1 VDAKS
6 LAGRSIKEAAAL
18 ADRVVPPRA
27 GVVVLLYHRVG
38 ERSSATEIDLP
49 AAVFEQQMA
58 WLAARRVATDMDVA
72 LDETAEPF
80 DERRPRHPV
89 VVTFDDGT
97 ADLVDVALPILARHN
112 VPSVWYLATDF
123 MERSREFPDGGRPLS
138 WAGARE
144 AVDSGLVTLG
154 SHTHTHALLDRI
166 DPADAADELDRS
178 VALIGERV
186 GVAVDHFAYPKAVA
200 PSPEVEPLVRAR
212 FRSAAL
218 GGNRANSYGRTDL
231 HRLARSVI
239 QRRDG
244 MRFFTHKARGG
255 MALEETARRRLDRLR
270 YARAAS

>member
-1 VDAKS
+1 
-6 LAGRSIKEAAAL
+6 
-18 ADRVVPPRA
+18 
-27 GVVVLLYHRVG
+27 
-38 ERSSATEIDLP
+38 
-49 AAVFEQQMA
+49 M
-58 WLAARRVATDMDVA
+58 
-72 LDETAEPF
+72 
-80 DERRPRHPV
+80 
-89 VVTFDDGT
+89 
-97 ADLVDVALPILARHN
+97 
-112 VPSVWYLATDF
+112 
-123 MERSREFPDGGRPLS
+123 
-138 WAGARE
+138 
-144 AVDSGLVTLG
+144 TLG

-178 VALIGERV
+178 AELIGERV

-231 HRLARSVI
+231 YRLARSVI

-270 YARAAS
+270 YARAGH